1 MDRRVT
7 PPKRVTSPTWGPP
20 PSCKQAL
27 RSTPWID
34 HCLAGDAT
42 KLDVNELC
50 QLTRWNSLVNF
61 PTKGVAYLDNVLTNQ
76 PDLFGKCAP
85 FSIPIKTDHMAVILT
100 AGSKL
105 KPVRQKIRIRDCR
118 KHQNEVLYLELA
130 GATWDSVLGTNDP
143 DEAVNNLET
152 LIHRHM
158 DKCMPFRTVCIS
170 SRDPAWVTPLLKS
183 LMRSKSR
190 IGQNMEDRL
199 RAINRRILSQRRC
212 SSAKVTLDM
221 QSLVELNDY
230 FAELCWDSAYKQP
243 KPAQVESPSS

>member
-7 PPKRVTSPTWGPP
+7 APKRVTSPTLGPP

-61 PTKGVAYLDNVLTNQ
+61 PTKGVAYLDNVLTNR

-85 FSIPIKTDHMAVILT
+85 FSIPIKTGHTAVILP

-105 KPVRQKIRIRDCR
+105 KPVRQKLASGIAGNTKRRRYTWKLRERLGIVSWEQTIR
-118 KHQNEVLYLELA
+118 
-130 GATWDSVLGTNDP
+130 
-143 DEAVNNLET
+143 
-152 LIHRHM
+152 
-158 DKCMPFRTVCIS
+158 
-170 SRDPAWVTPLLKS
+170 
-183 LMRSKSR
+183 MR
-190 IGQNMEDRL
+190 L
-199 RAINRRILSQRRC
+199 
-212 SSAKVTLDM
+212 
-221 QSLVELNDY
+221 
-230 FAELCWDSAYKQP
+230 
-243 KPAQVESPSS
+243 

>member
-1 MDRRVT
+1 MN
-7 PPKRVTSPTWGPP
+7 
-20 PSCKQAL
+20 L
-27 RSTPWID
+27 
-34 HCLAGDAT
+34 
-42 KLDVNELC
+42 
-50 QLTRWNSLVNF
+50 
-61 PTKGVAYLDNVLTNQ
+61 PTKGVAYLDNVLINQ

-85 FSIPIKTDHMAVILT
+85 FSIPIKTDHTAVTLT

-118 KHQNEVLYLELA
+118 KHQNEALYLELA
-130 GATWDSVLGTNDP
+130 GATWDSVLETNDP

-190 IGQNMEDRL
+190 IGQDMEDRL

>member
-1 MDRRVT
+1 MCSVFYIN
-7 PPKRVTSPTWGPP
+7 KNGSHGGHFTSG
-20 PSCKQAL
+20 
-27 RSTPWID
+27 
-34 HCLAGDAT
+34 
-42 KLDVNELC
+42 
-50 QLTRWNSLVNF
+50 
-61 PTKGVAYLDNVLTNQ
+61 
-76 PDLFGKCAP
+76 
-85 FSIPIKTDHMAVILT
+85 IKTQTCSPKNSHPGLQETPRGGVIL
-100 AGSKL
+100 G
-105 KPVRQKIRIRDCR
+105 
-118 KHQNEVLYLELA
+118 
-130 GATWDSVLGTNDP
+130 TWDSVLGTDDP

-243 KPAQVESPSS
+243 TPAQVESPSS

>member
-20 PSCKQAL
+20 PSCKHAL

-34 HCLAGDAT
+34 HCLAGDT
-42 KLDVNELC
+42 TQLDVNELC
-50 QLTRWNSLVNF
+50 QLTGWNSLVNF
-61 PTKGVAYLDNVLTNQ
+61 PTKGVAYLDNVLTNR

-85 FSIPIKTDHMAVILT
+85 FSIPIKTDHTAVFLP

-118 KHQNEVLYLELA
+118 KHRKEALYLELV

-143 DEAVNNLET
+143 DEAVNNSET

-183 LMRSKSR
+183 FMRSKSR

-199 RAINRRILSQRRC
+199 RAINKRISEVISENRRNLLQAPVGTR
-212 SSAKVTLDM
+212 
-221 QSLVELNDY
+221 E
-230 FAELCWDSAYKQP
+230 W
-243 KPAQVESPSS
+243 

>member
-1 MDRRVT
+1 MCSV
-7 PPKRVTSPTWGPP
+7 
-20 PSCKQAL
+20 
-27 RSTPWID
+27 
-34 HCLAGDAT
+34 
-42 KLDVNELC
+42 
-50 QLTRWNSLVNF
+50 F
-61 PTKGVAYLDNVLTNQ
+61 YTNKNGSHGCH
-76 PDLFGKCAP
+76 LNCR
-85 FSIPIKTDHMAVILT
+85 IKTQTKKFASGIVGNTKTRCYTWNLRERLGIVSWEQTIRMRLWIT
-100 AGSKL
+100 WKL
-105 KPVRQKIRIRDCR
+105 LFTD
-118 KHQNEVLYLELA
+118 
-130 GATWDSVLGTNDP
+130 
-143 DEAVNNLET
+143 T
-152 LIHRHM
+152 L

-243 KPAQVESPSS
+243 KPAQVESPSSWDFRKTGMELFAEPGGNRHWTVPYTVLGVEKPRGNF